1 MHGFLSSVAV
11 EASTGVFVSTTLSAR
26 ARDRVWAVLTDWF
39 SPGDGSV
46 VMVWEDT
53 GQTTRYGVRVLGEP
67 PRSLH
72 DHDGVMIVKIS

>member
-1 MHGFLSSVAV
+1 
-11 EASTGVFVSTTLSAR
+11 
-26 ARDRVWAVLTDWF
+26 LTDWF